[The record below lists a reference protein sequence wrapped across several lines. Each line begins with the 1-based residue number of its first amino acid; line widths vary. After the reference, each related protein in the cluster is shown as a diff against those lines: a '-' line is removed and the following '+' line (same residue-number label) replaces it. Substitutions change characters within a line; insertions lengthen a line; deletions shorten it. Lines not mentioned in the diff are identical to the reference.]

1 MPKLISAF
9 MALVCIAFSGCTAGF
24 GSSTIYVLIIGKS
37 SEGKYW
43 EAVQAGAAVQA
54 ESEHIKIRYT
64 APASPDDVEGQLKL
78 LREALDT
85 RPSAIAFA
93 PISPT
98 SAVNIAK
105 EATNAGIPFIAF
117 DTQLEGVNPT
127 VTVATN
133 NNTAASEAARHMCD
147 LIGNEGEV
155 ATVSDALGHQTE
167 IDRYIGFRE
176 GLGESCPQVKLLDPI
191 TLDGDEETGLAAF
204 KNLLEKQK
212 PAGVFFTSPD
222 AASKILATWKAG
234 EDDPVLI
241 GFESGAA
248 QIKAIRSGV
257 MAGAI
262 AQNPTGMG
270 AQVVSSAVRLLEGKP
285 LPRLVDTGFFW
296 YDKENIDKPAI
307 QEVIS
312 E

>member
-1 MPKLISAF
+1 MPKLVSAF
-9 MALVCIAFSGCTAGF
+9 VALLCFALSGCTAEF
-24 GSSTIYVLIIGKS
+24 GSSTIYVLIVGKS
-37 SEGKYW
+37 TQGKYW
-43 EAVQAGAAVQA
+43 EAVQSGAKVQA
-54 ESEHIKIRYT
+54 ESEHIKIRYV
-64 APASPDDVEGQLKL
+64 APDSPDDVEGQLRL
-78 LREALDT
+78 LREALNT

-98 SAVNIAK
+98 SAVSMAK
-105 EATNAGIPFIAF
+105 EATKAGIPFIAF

-133 NNTAASEAARHMCD
+133 NNTAAAEAARHMCD
-147 LIGNEGEV
+147 LIGGGGSV
-155 ATVSDALGHQTE
+155 ATVSDALGHHTE
-167 IDRYIGFRE
+167 IDRYIGFRD
-176 GLGESCPQVKLLDPI
+176 GLREDCPKVVLLDPI
-191 TLDGDEETGLAAF
+191 TLDGDEDAGLAAF
-204 KNLLEKQK
+204 QSSLKKQK
-212 PAGVFFTSPD
+212 PAGVLFTSAD
-222 AASKILATWKAG
+222 AAGKILADWKEG
-234 EDDPVLI
+234 EENPVLI
-241 GFESGAA
+241 GFDSGAE

-270 AQVVSSAVRLLEGKP
+270 AQVVTSALRLIENKP

-307 QEVIS
+307 QAVIA